1 MLDLISIPEEIS
13 GEAHASLQNFT
24 SRITDD
30 RHKALLDYW
39 VTKRRQRLM
48 PDRADIDPIDIP
60 KLLPDIGLLDVVD
73 GGRRFYFRVVGSNIN
88 HAFGHDYTG
97 HYLDDVAPIGYS
109 QFITL
114 LYRKVIQT
122 RCPVYS
128 LGMCR
133 YRDSSVRSIQRLLLP
148 LTKGGQD
155 VEQIFYSTCLGGIQ
169 GELQGPSQT
178 VNDIITNDGQVHILA
193 ANAD

>member
-1 MLDLISIPEEIS
+1 MLDLISVPEEIS
-13 GEAHASLQNFT
+13 SEVHSSINSFT
-24 SRITDD
+24 AQIIDD
-30 RHKALLDYW
+30 RHRALLDYW
-39 VTKRRQRLM
+39 IGKRAQSAM

-60 KLLPDIGLLDVVD
+60 KLLPDIGLLDVID

-88 HAFGHDYTG
+88 RSFGHDYTG

-114 LYRKVIQT
+114 LYRKVVQT

-128 LGMCR
+128 LGKCR

-148 LTKGGQD
+148 LTKGGKAAD
-155 VEQIFYSTCLGGIQ
+155 QIFYSTRLGGIQ
-169 GELQGPSQT
+169 GDFQDASQT
-178 VNDIITNDGQVHILA
+178 VNDIITNDGQIHILGSSA
-193 ANAD
+193 R

>member
-1 MLDLISIPEEIS
+1 MLDLISVPEEIS
-13 GEAHASLQNFT
+13 GETHASLDSFAA
-24 SRITDD
+24 RITDD

-39 VTKRRQRLM
+39 VVKRQERTM
-48 PDRADIDPIDIP
+48 PDRSDIDPIDIP
-60 KLLPDIGLLDVVD
+60 KLLPDIGLLDIVD

-128 LGMCR
+128 LGKCR

-169 GELQGPSQT
+169 GEFQGTAQT
-178 VNDIITNDGQVHILA
+178 VDDIITNDGQVHILT
-193 ANAD
+193 NSSG

>member
-1 MLDLISIPEEIS
+1 MLDLISVPEEIS
-13 GEAHASLQNFT
+13 SEVHSSVNSFT
-24 SRITDD
+24 VQIIDD
-30 RHKALLDYW
+30 RHRALLDYW
-39 VTKRRQRLM
+39 IGKRAQRAM

-60 KLLPDIGLLDVVD
+60 KLLPDIGLLDVID

-88 HAFGHDYTG
+88 RSFGHDYTG

-114 LYRKVIQT
+114 LYRKVVQT

-128 LGMCR
+128 LGKCR

-148 LTKGGQD
+148 LTKGGKEAD
-155 VEQIFYSTCLGGIQ
+155 QIFYSTRLGGIQ
-169 GELQGPSQT
+169 GDFQDASQT
-178 VNDIITNDGQVHILA
+178 VNDIITNDGQIHILSA
-193 ANAD
+193 SAR